1 MAAGRKSEKKDFS
14 IRRFSDN
21 IRCEK
26 TKAGTV
32 TPAGCNG
39 ADGQGQTCFIL
50 FLERKMEERCLN

>member
-1 MAAGRKSEKKDFS
+1 MAAGGKSEKKGFS

-32 TPAGCNG
+32 TPADCNG
-39 ADGQGQTCFIL
+39 ADGQGQACFIL
-50 FLERKMEERCLN
+50 FWERKMEDA